1 MSIDLTLGGLL
12 ICVYLAGFVLLTRR
26 ASTAAG
32 RNVDDFARP
41 VGAQRWTA
49 LLFRLGFIGGGLW
62 GATRALI
69 PELSPAWPVGL
80 AWVSVSALG
89 LALAGMWLALAA
101 QAQMAASW
109 RIGAVEGTLGTLVS
123 DRFFAI
129 SRNPVFVGQ
138 MMLFAGLALM
148 RPDPVQALLSLAVW
162 VAAIWQVRIEEPVLR
177 ASLGEPYRAY
187 AARTPRWLGLPKGPS
202 DGP

>member
-1 MSIDLTLGGLL
+1 MPTDLTLGGVL
-12 ICVYLAGFVLLTRR
+12 ICAYLAGFLLLTRK
-26 ASTAAG
+26 ASAAAG

-41 VGAQRWTA
+41 IGAQRWTA

-62 GATRALI
+62 GVTRALV
-69 PELSPAWPVGL
+69 PEFSPTWPVGS
-80 AWVSVSALG
+80 AWVSVPALG
-89 LALAGMWLALAA
+89 LALAGVWLALAA

-109 RIGAVEGTLGTLVS
+109 RIGAVEGTLGNLVS

-138 MMLFAGLALM
+138 MMLFTGLALV

-162 VAAIWQVRIEEPVLR
+162 VAAIWQVRIEELVLR

-187 AARTPRWLGLPKGPS
+187 AARTPRWLGLPKGPGN
-202 DGP
+202 GP